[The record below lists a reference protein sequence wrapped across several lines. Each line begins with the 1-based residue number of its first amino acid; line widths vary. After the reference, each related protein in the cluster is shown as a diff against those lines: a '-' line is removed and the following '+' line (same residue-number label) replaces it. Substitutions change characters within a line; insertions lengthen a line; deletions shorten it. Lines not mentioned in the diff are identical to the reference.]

1 LKEIEGMNN
10 VVKTKF
16 SIKDLES
23 LSGIKAHTIRIWE
36 KRYNLLEPARTDT
49 NIRTYALSDLQK
61 LLNVVFLLKNN
72 YKISKIAQ
80 NSSKEIATI
89 VSEIVASKSFS
100 NENHATNSFK
110 ISMMNFDQNLFY
122 KTYNSLLETKSFSE
136 IFYEVFLP
144 LLHEIGLLWQT
155 DTINPSHEHF
165 IFNLIKQKILI
176 NIEKM
181 QRTVSP
187 LHDQTY
193 ALFLP
198 ENEIHE
204 LGLLFL
210 NYEIVSRGHKVI
222 YLGQSIMLENLKYL
236 SINHPNLSFVTYFTV
251 QPPVE
256 EIPKY
261 FEDFNKIFGQ
271 QQLQLYVLGAMT
283 NVIDEVNTPENIR
296 IMMSIREFVN
306 TMKKPQVKY
315 FRSLGFPSFPS

>member
-1 LKEIEGMNN
+1 MNN

-36 KRYNLLEPARTDT
+36 KRYNLLEPTRTTT

-80 NSSKEIATI
+80 NTSKEIAA
-89 VSEIVASKSFS
+89 IVADIIANKSFS
-100 NENHATNSFK
+100 KENHALNSFK
-110 ISMMNFDQNLFY
+110 IAMMNFDQNLFY
-122 KTYNSLLETKSFSE
+122 KTYNALLETNSFTE

-144 LLHEIGLLWQT
+144 LMHEIGLLWQT

-181 QRTVSP
+181 QHTVSP
-187 LHDQTY
+187 LHDKTY

-210 NYEIVSRGHKVI
+210 NYEIVARGHKVI
-222 YLGQSIMLENLKYL
+222 YLGQSIMLENLTYL
-236 SINHPNLSFVTYFTV
+236 SVNHPNLSFVTYFTI
-251 QPPVE
+251 QPQIE
-256 EIPKY
+256 DIPQY
-261 FEDFNKIFGQ
+261 FEDFNANFGN
-271 QQLQLYVLGAMT
+271 QQLDLYVLGAMT
-283 NVIDEVNTPENIR
+283 QKIDEASAPDNVK
-296 IMMSIREFVN
+296 IMMSMREFVN
-306 TMKKPQVKY
+306 TIQKTQLNY
-315 FRSLGFPSFPS
+315 A

>member
-1 LKEIEGMNN
+1 MDN

-36 KRYNLLEPARTDT
+36 KRYNLLQPTRTTT
-49 NIRTYALSDLQK
+49 NIRTYVLSDLQK

-80 NSSKEIATI
+80 NSSKEIAGI
-89 VSEIVASKSFS
+89 VSEIVANKSFS
-100 NENHATNSFK
+100 NENHAINSFK

-122 KTYNSLLETKSFSE
+122 KTYNTLLETNTFVE
-136 IFYEVFLP
+136 IFYQVFLP
-144 LLHEIGLLWQT
+144 LLEEIGLLWQT

-165 IFNLIKQKILI
+165 IFNLIKQKILV

-187 LHDQTY
+187 LHDKTF

-210 NYEIVSRGHKVI
+210 NYEIVARGHKVI
-222 YLGQSIMLENLKYL
+222 YLGQSIMLENLTYL
-236 SINHPNLSFVTYFTV
+236 SINHPNLSFVTYFTI
-251 QPPVE
+251 QPPIE
-256 EIPKY
+256 EIPEY
-261 FEDFNKIFGQ
+261 FNEFNAMFGQ
-271 QQLQLYVLGAMT
+271 QQLDLYVLGALT
-283 NVIDEVNTPENIR
+283 HQIDEASTPHNVR

-306 TMKKPQVKY
+306 TIQKTALKY
-315 FRSLGFPSFPS
+315 A

>member
-1 LKEIEGMNN
+1 MNN

-36 KRYNLLEPARTDT
+36 KRYNLLEPTRTTT

-80 NSSKEIATI
+80 NSSKEIAA
-89 VSEIVASKSFS
+89 IVAEIIANKSFS
-100 NENHATNSFK
+100 NENHAINSFK

-122 KTYNSLLETKSFSE
+122 KTYNSLLETNSFTE

-187 LHDQTY
+187 LHDKTY

-210 NYEIVSRGHKVI
+210 NYEIVARGHKVI

-236 SINHPNLSFVTYFTV
+236 SVNHPNLSFVTYFTI
-251 QPPVE
+251 QPSIE
-256 EIPKY
+256 EIPQY
-261 FEDFNKIFGQ
+261 FNDFNMIFGK
-271 QQLQLYVLGAMT
+271 QQLELYVLGAMT
-283 NVIDEVNTPENIR
+283 QQIDEANTPKNVK
-296 IMMSIREFVN
+296 IMLSMREFVN
-306 TMKKPQVKY
+306 TIKKNQVKY
-315 FRSLGFPSFPS
+315 A